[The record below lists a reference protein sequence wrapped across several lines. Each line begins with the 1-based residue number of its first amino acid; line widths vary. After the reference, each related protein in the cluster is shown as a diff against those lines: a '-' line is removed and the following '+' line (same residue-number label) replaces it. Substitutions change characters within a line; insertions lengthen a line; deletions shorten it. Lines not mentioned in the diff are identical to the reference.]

1 MQRTGGRAP
10 EAEGTASAKALGQD
24 WTWQVGGTAGR
35 PGWTEQTE
43 RGGDR
48 EEGRT
53 GRGTGLLPPG
63 RWEPWRA
70 MLRSLP
76 AMQKTQVQSLVQQEP
91 PGEEKASILA
101 WRIL

>member
-70 MLRSLP
+70 VGREGTGDS
-76 AMQKTQVQSLVQQEP
+76 TE
-91 PGEEKASILA
+91 G
-101 WRIL
+101 